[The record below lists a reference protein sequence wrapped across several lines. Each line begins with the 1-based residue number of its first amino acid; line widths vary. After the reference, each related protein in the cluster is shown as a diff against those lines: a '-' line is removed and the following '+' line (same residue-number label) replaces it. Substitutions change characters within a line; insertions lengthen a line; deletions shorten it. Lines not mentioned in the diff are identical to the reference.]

1 MSDDWRRR
9 HPAYDLDEPSD
20 DIDRSLDRAEQDD
33 YAAQDAA
40 LQQTADAAARE
51 SARQYMGQMDTSGL
65 ADAVRD
71 ATPSSEPSDGTPV
84 EVPPQASP
92 HAPPEASPT
101 VSPATPPAPVVETP
115 TPVGIPAEDTE
126 MQTGAQSAV
135 SDYGRQGMA
144 EMEAR
149 QPPRGFE
156 PGPRFDTE
164 MLSGHDEGMERTP
177 EEEALDRLAKPERDA
192 ARDAAAGPL
201 PSLDAGLPSE
211 GDIRDARIRGGIG
224 GGLHALGAFI
234 SGLGG
239 GRVADF
245 ENPATALEQRREQ
258 GLERRMQGKATG
270 ERERRAAE
278 HQAEQDDI
286 RRQELAFRQR
296 QFDEAYRDRA
306 VAQAEA
312 SRAHAGGAEAR
323 TAATVEEAAREQADF
338 SEERSPESDF
348 SRIARDRVAGA
359 LEDPRRAA
367 SLGHAYD
374 DVLARLADD
383 PPTLSAR
390 ELEPLARAIGVDMP
404 VRGRSGGGTG
414 SGTGGGAGG
423 DRQQLEDAFVAH
435 AVAAAGED
443 PQAQAQAERLARAD
457 VAAMSTE
464 HLRMAHR
471 GISTSSISSDLSS
484 GRAEESFGRAHGE
497 GGEVIMPGVRTAPGV
512 MVSPVERNHIRQQIT
527 TAAQSSHAL
536 QRLGRIA
543 HRYENMGLMDRA
555 WAVMSPTQRAQTDA
569 DARAATSAMMA
580 MVANL
585 EGSGIIGPSDMPR
598 IQAAIP
604 DPNSPAQEL
613 LGTLGER
620 IAAFNDAVEYGVR
633 AQLSSRGVSEEGIA
647 EALRVIRG
655 GATHHEGAP
664 QRAPRPSPT
673 EPTAP
678 ASAPR
683 RAPPSAE
690 AIQRALE
697 AASRG
702 DR

>member
-9 HPAYDLDEPSD
+9 HPAYELDETSD

-51 SARQYMGQMDTSGL
+51 YMGQMDTSGL

-71 ATPSSEPSDGTPV
+71 TAPSSEPSDGAPV
-84 EVPPQASP
+84 EVPPRASP

-101 VSPATPPAPVVETP
+101 VSPATPPAPAVETP

-156 PGPRFDTE
+156 PGPRFDTG
-164 MLSGHDEGMERTP
+164 MLSGPDEGMERTP
-177 EEEALDRLAKPERDA
+177 EEEALDRLAKPPVDEQRQA
-192 ARDAAAGPL
+192 NAEWASPL
-201 PSLDAGLPSE
+201 PRLDAGLPS
-211 GDIRDARIRGGIG
+211 DAQISSARNSDAVRRIFY
-224 GGLHALGAFI
+224 ALGA
-234 SGLGG
+234 GLSAWGHG
-239 GRVADF
+239 TSAPFHSEADD
-245 ENPATALEQRREQ
+245 LEQRREQ
-258 GLERRMQGKATG
+258 GLERRMQGKAAG
-270 ERERRAAE
+270 ERERRATE

-323 TAATVEEAAREQADF
+323 TAATTEEAAREQADF

-414 SGTGGGAGG
+414 SGTGGGSGRRAA
-423 DRQQLEDAFVAH
+423 LEEQFAQH
-435 AVAAAGED
+435 ARMASASAGESPEEQQRAYD
-443 PQAQAQAERLARAD
+443 TALTDARAMASD
-457 VAAMSTE
+457 DLA
-464 HLRMAHR
+464 MAHR
-471 GISTSSISSDLSS
+471 STASAAISSDRTS
-484 GRAEESFGRAHGE
+484 GRSEDTYDRTHG
-497 GGEVIMPGVRTAPGV
+497 GAGEVIMPGVRTAPGV

-543 HRYENMGLMDRA
+543 HRYEDMGLMDRA

-655 GATHHEGAP
+655 GATHHEGASP
-664 QRAPRPSPT
+664 RATRPSPAA
-673 EPTAP
+673 PSGPATAG
-678 ASAPR
+678 SILDDII
-683 RAPPSAE
+683 RA
-690 AIQRALE
+690 
-697 AASRG
+697 RG
-702 DR
+702 AR